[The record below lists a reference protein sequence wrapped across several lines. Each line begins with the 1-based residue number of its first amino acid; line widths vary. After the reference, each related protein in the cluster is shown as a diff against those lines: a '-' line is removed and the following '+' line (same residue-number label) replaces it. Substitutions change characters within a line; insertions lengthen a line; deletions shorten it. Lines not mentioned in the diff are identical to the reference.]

1 MLLLIPL
8 LPFAGFVVNAFFGR
22 RLAKSVSGGLACAA
36 MIGAFLVSLVSAWP
50 LLASRRSRG

>member
-22 RLAKSVSGGLACAA
+22 RLPKTVSGGIACLAMVAA
-36 MIGAFLVSLVSAWP
+36 FVVSLAAAWP
-50 LLASRRSRG
+50 LLGAWRPPG